1 MTKERNKSIN
11 ECLTRLQS
19 TRKIEYVEELYD
31 LIAPTVRHIA
41 LKYLHDEELADDFVQ
56 DFWSDIYK
64 IADGYV
70 FHLNAFAYLC
80 KVVKNR
86 AASRYARL
94 KNERAYV
101 TYVDYSSVDLSR
113 TECDSSQIDLIISV
127 GQALKTL
134 DETEKIIIQ
143 STYFEGKTVRQIASE
158 LGLSKSSVARLK
170 GEALDKLKAIL
181 CQSENGGKDGE
192 QK

>member
-1 MTKERNKSIN
+1 M
-11 ECLTRLQS
+11 
-19 TRKIEYVEELYD
+19 
-31 LIAPTVRHIA
+31 
-41 LKYLHDEELADDFVQ
+41 
-56 DFWSDIYK
+56 
-64 IADGYV
+64 
-70 FHLNAFAYLC
+70 
-80 KVVKNR
+80 KNR
-86 AASRYARL
+86 AVSRYRKL

-101 TYVDYSSVDLSR
+101 SYVDYSNIDLSR

-170 GEALDKLKAIL
+170 HESLEKLKIIL
-181 CQSENGGKDGE
+181 CSDEGGEKNENE
-192 QK
+192 